1 MSFAAVAWAPALP
14 GGPVLAGARALAAA
28 LNAPDLRHPI
38 AVLEWLHDTPLS
50 TVMRESVWAEP
61 IVETVHVLTL
71 ALFLGF
77 VLLLDLRLLDV
88 AMRERRVSEI
98 FSELN
103 PGLFGGF
110 AVMLVTG
117 LLLFSGDPVA
127 FYGTWFFKAKMIMLL
142 AAGCNV
148 LVFNAT
154 VGRRLSEWDG
164 GARTPWGA
172 KAAGIA
178 SLVLWIGIVAAGRAI
193 AYALPPP

>member
-1 MSFAAVAWAPALP
+1 MIGL
-14 GGPVLAGARALAAA
+14 LQ
-28 LNAPDLRHPI
+28 
-38 AVLEWLHDTPLS
+38 WLHDTGFS

-88 AMRERRVSEI
+88 TMRERRVSEI
-98 FSELN
+98 FTQLN
-103 PGLFGGF
+103 PGLFAGF

-117 LLLFSGDPVA
+117 LLLFCGDPVA
-127 FYGTWFFKAKMIMLL
+127 FYSTWFFKAKMIMLL
-142 AAGCNV
+142 LAGLNV
-148 LVFNAT
+148 LLFNVT
-154 VGRRLSEWDG
+154 VGRRLEEWDG
-164 GARTPWGA
+164 HRRTPWRA

-178 SLVLWIGIVAAGRAI
+178 SLVLWIAIVAAGRGI